1 MQLGKSFATPI
12 TILVVDDDTDDQL
25 LIEDA
30 FSECRL
36 MNPLHFVDNGEQLF
50 EYLDTNPP
58 PGVILL
64 DLNMPKMDGHTALG
78 LLKRDERYNK
88 IPVIVLT
95 TSKNEE
101 DVVRSYDL
109 GVNSFI
115 TKPVTFDGLLDVVQA
130 LGRYWLEV
138 VSLPEDDATAAA

>member
-1 MQLGKSFATPI
+1 MSLGNSLATPI
-12 TILVVDDDTDDQL
+12 TILVAEDDPDDQL

-36 MNPLHFVDNGEQLF
+36 MNPLHFVDNGVQLF
-50 EYLDTNPP
+50 EYLEAKPL

-64 DLNMPKMDGHTALG
+64 DLNMPKMDGHKALEI
-78 LLKRDERYNK
+78 LKKHERYSK
-88 IPVIVLT
+88 VPVIVLT

-101 DVVRSYDL
+101 DVVRTYDL

-115 TKPVTFDGLLDVVQA
+115 TKPVTFDGLLEVVRA

-138 VSLPEDDATAAA
+138 VSLPEDDASAVA